1 MASRMGFANTS
12 REVKGDT
19 VLGGE
24 RRVDRRDDPLL
35 VGVDFGT
42 THIRAL
48 VVSLDGTVA
57 AIGSA
62 PTPISHPR
70 PGRAEHDPESLW
82 QATVSALQQATGQLD
97 DPKRIAG
104 LAVASVGEAGVP
116 LDAAGHPTH
125 PAMAWFDTRA
135 EAECAHLTATIG
147 ADRLAALTGCGPN
160 PMFGLC
166 KMMWLK
172 NQAPEAYARTTRWL
186 NMADYLAWR
195 LCGVAATDYSLAS
208 RTLALDLASGEWAG
222 DMLTEAGIDP
232 GLLQPLTANGAKLGN
247 VTSEAAR
254 ATGLPEH
261 CVVGVGGHDHIVGAL
276 AAGAWRPGTLLNSLG
291 TAEALLLAVDR
302 PVSNPGLAR
311 AGYVQGAM
319 RLDRPYF
326 YLGAANFTAG
336 ASVDWLHCLVGA
348 EIPHE
353 TLIGEAEKIRPG
365 CQGVHFLPTLR
376 VGNPPYPDPVARG
389 SFVGL
394 YPEADRAVL
403 YRAVLEGLAYEA
415 RQILD
420 GILEGE
426 DAPVIERIRA
436 VGGLSR
442 NRLLMSIKAAVFNR
456 PITVLEMAEST
467 GLGAAILGGLAA
479 GVFPD
484 VETALEGLND
494 RETEIVPNRPSIETY
509 AHRYRSV
516 YHRLRSSTADLHAA
530 ILSAEDE
537 RSR

>member
-1 MASRMGFANTS
+1 M
-12 REVKGDT
+12 
-19 VLGGE
+19 VLGGG
-24 RRVDRRDDPLL
+24 RGAHRRDDPLL

-48 VVSLDGTVA
+48 VVSPDGTVV

-62 PTPISHPR
+62 PTPITHPR
-70 PGRAEHDPESLW
+70 PGRAEHDPEALW
-82 QATVSALQQATGQLD
+82 QATVTALRQATGKLD
-97 DPKRIAG
+97 DPNRIAG

-116 LDAAGHPTH
+116 LDADGHPTH

-135 EAECAHLTATIG
+135 EAECEHLTATVG

-166 KMMWLK
+166 KILWLK
-172 NQAPEAYARTTRWL
+172 AHEPEAYARTTRWL

-195 LCGVAATDYSLAS
+195 LSGVAATDYSLAS
-208 RTLALDLASGEWAG
+208 RTLALDLASGKWAG
-222 DMLTEAGIDP
+222 DMLSEIGIDAA
-232 GLLQPLTANGAKLGN
+232 LLQPLTANGTALGT
-247 VTSEAAR
+247 VTADVAI
-254 ATGLPEH
+254 ATGLPDH

-302 PVSNPGLAR
+302 PVANPELAR
-311 AGYVQGAM
+311 AGYAQGAM
-319 RLDRPYF
+319 KLDRPYY

-336 ASVDWLHCLVGA
+336 ASVDWLHRAVGA
-348 EIPHE
+348 DIPHD
-353 TLIGEAEKIRPG
+353 TLIGEAEAIRPG
-365 CQGVHFLPTLR
+365 SHGVHFLPTLR

-394 YPEADRAVL
+394 YPEAGRAVL

-420 GILEGE
+420 GILDGE
-426 DAPVIERIRA
+426 DPPAIELIRA

-442 NRLLMSIKAAVFNR
+442 NRLLMSIKAAVFDH

-467 GLGAAILGGLAA
+467 GLGAAILGGIAA

-484 VETALEGLND
+484 VKTALGGLTS
-494 RETEIVPNRPSIETY
+494 RETEMAPDQSLTEIY
-509 AHRYRSV
+509 AQRYQQIYR
-516 YHRLRSSTADLHAA
+516 RLRSTTADLHAA
-530 ILSAEDE
+530 IVSADGHQ
-537 RSR
+537 